1 MTITVVDDPGN
12 TWSNWIL
19 WRRVWPANTVD
30 SVVRVV
36 SVITGQ
42 LCCAFSSR
50 MTDKIQGKGVY
61 HGSSLPECQYVPI
74 PTHILPD
81 LLAHTQA
88 KLLAP
93 QQNLRGANCATS
105 QEDSV
110 FRMNPHQVAMEVCA
124 EVTPI
129 APVPCKINVV
139 ATAFRRALLNISDLA
154 FAEHLGAPIPG
165 VGEVG
170 HQRCRFGPVVDAR
183 GILAGQGRRH
193 HFHSAAIGAVPE
205 ARCLIDTRKL
215 VGHSEE
221 LGLLLEQSKLRQHG
235 PVSWV
240 WLRVEDPFR
249 LLIVC
254 KM

>member
-1 MTITVVDDPGN
+1 MTIAVVNDSGN
-12 TWSNWIL
+12 TGSNWIL

-36 SVITGQ
+36 SVMAGQ

-61 HGSSLPECQYVPI
+61 HGSSLPECQDVPV
-74 PTHILPD
+74 PTHVLPD
-81 LLAHTQA
+81 LLAHAQA

-93 QQNLRGANCATS
+93 QQNLSGADRAAS
-105 QEDSV
+105 QEDSM

-124 EVTPI
+124 EVTPV
-129 APVPCKINVV
+129 APVPGEIHVI
-139 ATAFRRALLNISDLA
+139 ATALTALLNISDLA
-154 FAEHLGAPIPG
+154 FTEHLGAPVPC

-183 GILAGQGRRH
+183 GILAGQGRRD
-193 HFHSAAIGAVPE
+193 HFHSEAIGPISE
-205 ARCLIDTRKL
+205 ARCLIDTREL
-215 VGHSEE
+215 VGHSEV
-221 LGLLLEQSKLRQHG
+221 LGLLLEQGKLRQHG

-240 WLRVEDPFR
+240 WLRVEDLFC

-254 KM
+254 KR